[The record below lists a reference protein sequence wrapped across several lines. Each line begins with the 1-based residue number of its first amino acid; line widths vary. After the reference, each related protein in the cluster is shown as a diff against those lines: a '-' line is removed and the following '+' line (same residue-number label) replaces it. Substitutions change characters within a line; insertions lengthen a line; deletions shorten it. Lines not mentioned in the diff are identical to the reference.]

1 MEKAVAFKLLPALWD
16 QTKSY
21 CLKNYQIIYKE
32 LYDQK
37 QVPLSFK
44 FGGILMHF
52 TKTLDKNT
60 LLRNRLPN
68 FLKRLVTG

>member
-1 MEKAVAFKLLPALWD
+1 MEMEKAVAFTLLPASWD

-44 FGGILMHF
+44 FGGYVYSI
-52 TKTLDKNT
+52 
-60 LLRNRLPN
+60 
-68 FLKRLVTG
+68 

>member
-1 MEKAVAFKLLPALWD
+1 MEMEKAVAFTLLPASWD

-37 QVPLSFK
+37 QVLLSFK
-44 FGGILMHF
+44 FGGY
-52 TKTLDKNT
+52 
-60 LLRNRLPN
+60 
-68 FLKRLVTG
+68 VYSV